1 MTEKDL
7 DIAIEKCERIM
18 EFDTRTLENPESENG
33 HIFEKVYDLLQF
45 LRQLQFGTDT
55 NVGGN
60 LIDRQAALDAI
71 KKLEKPAPTAQHLS
85 AIFDC
90 EDTIKALPPAQ
101 PGCEDAVSR
110 FEVLRLID
118 YSSHDLN
125 DAVDNRYMQNEIKQ
139 LPSVTPKQPGW
150 IPCTPETMPEKT
162 DTYLVQVGINKNGE
176 GMHTEVRTAVWN
188 VIWQKWYVH
197 TTHCFV
203 GDIIK
208 WMPIPW
214 EGGQDGV

>member
-1 MTEKDL
+1 MSDL
-7 DIAIEKCERIM
+7 IDRQAAIEAMMKLQTEDI
-18 EFDTRTLENPESENG
+18 EAYGASIPEGFDGDRAVTALKALPSA
-33 HIFEKVYDLLQF
+33 
-45 LRQLQFGTDT
+45 TDT

-90 EDTIKALPPAQ
+90 EDTIEALPPAQ
-101 PGCEDAVSR
+101 PECEDAVSR

-139 LPSVTPKQPGW
+139 LPSVTPKQR
-150 IPCTPETMPEKT
+150 T
-162 DTYLVQVGINKNGE
+162 DLLKAEIKRMKRSFTTCINSDYYTGYVSALSAVE
-176 GMHTEVRTAVWN
+176 GFIA
-188 VIWQKWYVH
+188 QL
-197 TTHCFV
+197 
-203 GDIIK
+203 
-208 WMPIPW
+208 
-214 EGGQDGV
+214 EGKE